1 MNVVFGIAFTG
12 WSLFLLRAGNLY
24 MQSVSDTNSGVFT
37 FQFLLPLMLGLAV
50 AIGAT
55 LCAGWNQIF
64 YAASKDVKYFI
75 KYLKALLVSFISH
88 AVVSFFML
96 AIDSEDSMLFGPA
109 ALIIG
114 LVLLSSAINHATC
127 LRKEYKEETSRSV
140 EIINPELKQ

>member
-24 MQSVSDTNSGVFT
+24 MQSVSDTSSGVFT

-50 AIGAT
+50 AIGST

-64 YAASKDVKYFI
+64 YAASKDVKYFT
-75 KYLKALLVSFISH
+75 KYLKALLVSFVSH

-96 AIDSEDSMLFGPA
+96 AIDNDDSMLFGPA
-109 ALIIG
+109 VVIIG
-114 LVLLSSAINHATC
+114 LILLCSAISHASC
-127 LRKEYKEETSRSV
+127 LRKEYKEETSGNTK
-140 EIINPELKQ
+140 IIKSALK